1 MTKVG
6 QVEVPSTFET
16 QLTVLATAN
25 PLAEDAKKA
34 MSEEAAVFKKVME
47 AKNSI
52 TQNPSQATVNNVKA
66 AVSHCVKLYEK
77 TLTDLTKK
85 YVETRNKDPR
95 IIFGIGP
102 RILFGS
108 PESND
113 LYKRKSTLE
122 KHKAELS
129 ALLKKVEAEDE
140 KLTKANKP
148 LTNRQLI
155 LAEKQ
160 DQQIASMTYEQLKNS
175 LPDFSK
181 MSIEVAGAS
190 QKSPKDLFG
199 SLNRLLDLRLD
210 GNTLATRAAFFE
222 KRDEKAPE
230 VIEGPTADL
239 HVLKYCTQA
248 SYQYIVQELN
258 DVCNKH
264 RTMNEKSYFVPQVD
278 VDTLRKIYIKKLDGA
293 VEVRVEMPVQLI
305 RTAGEEPFAK
315 VDALLTVR
323 IAADG
328 KTTMKCLYNN
338 VYPYANASVVEKT
351 LLSRVFH
358 QEAKVTSAAKA

>member
-6 QVEVPSTFET
+6 QVEVPSTFES

-34 MSEEAAVFKKVME
+34 LSDEAAVFKKVME

-52 TQNPSQATVNNVKA
+52 AQNPSQATVNNVKA
-66 AVSHCVKLYEK
+66 AVGQCVKLYEK
-77 TLTDLTKK
+77 ALIDLTKK
-85 YVETRNKDPR
+85 YVEARSKDPR
-95 IIFGIGP
+95 ILFGIGP
-102 RILFGS
+102 RILLGS

-122 KHKAELS
+122 KHKAEL
-129 ALLKKVEAEDE
+129 AAILKKAEAEDE
-140 KLTKANKP
+140 KLAKANKP

-160 DQQIASMTYEQLKNS
+160 DQQIAGMTYAQLKNS

-190 QKSPKDLFG
+190 QKNPRELFG
-199 SLNRLLDLRLD
+199 ALNRLLDLRLD
-210 GNTLATRAAFFE
+210 INTLATRATFFE
-222 KRDEKAPE
+222 KTEEKAPE
-230 VIEGPTADL
+230 TIEGATADL
-239 HVLKYCTQA
+239 HVLKYFTQA
-248 SYQYIVQELN
+248 SYQHIVQELN
-258 DVCNKH
+258 DVCNQH
-264 RTMNEKSYFVPQVD
+264 RTMNHKSYFIPQVD
-278 VDTLRKIYIKKLDGA
+278 VDALRKIYVKKLDGA
-293 VEVRVEMPVQLI
+293 VEVRVETPIQLI
-305 RTAGEEPFAK
+305 REAGAEPFAK

-328 KTTMKCLYNN
+328 KTTMKCSFNN
-338 VYPYANASVVEKT
+338 VYPFVNVSVVEKT

-358 QEAKVTSAAKA
+358 QEAKVTSTAKA